1 MSDRGEGTE
10 CGRLFERQ
18 PAAFSFS
25 GVRAANRPSKPRSL
39 RTLEDMIARIGLLL
53 SATIGRWIPEP
64 FVLALGLTVVTGA
77 LALLFG
83 FPPFDQVDPITGST
97 TIVEVSTFTAAREL
111 LDQWWSP
118 GLWKFLGFSMQMSL
132 ILVTGFAI
140 AQSRPVRWLIE
151 RISNLPGNTASAAA
165 LVGLVA
171 MSTGLINWGLG
182 LIVGALLAQATA
194 RNLDKRGI
202 RVHYPLICAAGY
214 TGLLVWHGG
223 LSGSA
228 PTKMSKPSEAA
239 EVIPAS
245 VLENLDVGA
254 IPLQQTLFSGLNL
267 FVSLGLLVVVTI
279 TLFLLAPR
287 RSDQIRTA
295 AELGITESDDAADD
309 SMPKSGF
316 FAIAFNLII
325 GAALLAG
332 MVLYLVDDERGFGS
346 ISPNEIN
353 ATMLGLG
360 MLLHVSPSSYLR
372 SIESAVRG
380 CAGIIVQFPLYAGI
394 MMMMSVSGLMIMAS
408 DFAVTSSTP
417 ETLPLLTF
425 FSAGVVNFFV
435 PSGGGQWG
443 VQGPIALEAGAAAGV
458 SPSKMIMSVAY
469 GDQLTNMLQPFWA
482 LPLLAITGIK
492 ARDIVGYTAF
502 VMVIAGIWMGLGLL
516 IF

>member
-1 MSDRGEGTE
+1 MRSSAQVAD
-10 CGRLFERQ
+10 GRIFLF
-18 PAAFSFS
+18 SSS
-25 GVRAANRPSKPRSL
+25 GNGKPREVLHS
-39 RTLEDMIARIGLLL
+39 RTLAAMIARIGLLL

-64 FVLALGLTVVTGA
+64 FVLALGLTVVTA
-77 LALLFG
+77 ILALLFG
-83 FPPFDQVDPITGST
+83 FPPVEQLDAVTGSSSLVPVPRT
-97 TIVEVSTFTAAREL
+97 SAAMTL
-111 LDQWWSP
+111 LETWWSP

-132 ILVTGFAI
+132 ILVTGFAV
-140 AQSRPVRWLIE
+140 AQSRPVRAFIRWL
-151 RISNLPGNTASAAA
+151 SGLPGNTAGAAA

-182 LIVGALLAQATA
+182 LIVGALLAKATA
-194 RNLDKRGI
+194 DSLERRGI
-202 RVHYPLICAAGY
+202 RTHYPLICAAGY

-228 PTKMSKPSEAA
+228 PTKMSKPGEAA
-239 EVIPAS
+239 DVLPAS
-245 VLENLDVGA
+245 VLETLDLGA

-267 FVSLGLLVVVTI
+267 FVTLGLLVVVTI
-279 TLFLLAPR
+279 TLYLLAPR
-287 RSDQIRTA
+287 KADQVRTA
-295 AELGITESDDAADD
+295 GDLGITESEEETGD
-309 SMPKSGF
+309 SEAQSGIL
-316 FAIAFNLII
+316 AISFNLII
-325 GAALLAG
+325 AVALLAG
-332 MVLYLVDDERGFGS
+332 MVLYLTDDKQGFGS
-346 ISPNEIN
+346 IGPNEIN

-360 MLLHVSPSSYLR
+360 MLLHVSPTSYLR
-372 SIESAVRG
+372 SIEAAVRG

-394 MMMMSVSGLMIMAS
+394 MMMMSVSGLMMMAS
-408 DFAVTSSTP
+408 DFAVDISTP
-417 ETLPLLTF
+417 DTLPLLTF

-492 ARDIVGYTAF
+492 ARDIVGYTAL
-502 VMVIAGIWMGLGLL
+502 VMVVAGLWMAFGLL